1 MPNGDLCDDEEI
13 YGELIHLDYDDY
25 DDYDDDDYDE
35 DIDYED
41 PISSELIDRF
51 EFRLAI
57 CV

>member
-25 DDYDDDDYDE
+25 DDDDDYDE